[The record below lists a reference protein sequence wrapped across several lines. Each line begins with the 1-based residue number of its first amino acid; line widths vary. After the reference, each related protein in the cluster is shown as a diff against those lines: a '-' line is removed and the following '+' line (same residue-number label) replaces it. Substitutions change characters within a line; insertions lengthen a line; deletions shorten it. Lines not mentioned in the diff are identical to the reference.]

1 MTRAAGEAYQLWLG
15 SDPVNRPYVGPDIP
29 RECYTTWA
37 RVEQRGQSMLLGA
50 LPEGLKGEVL
60 STRSTN
66 TVEILYRIY
75 VRYQPGG
82 LGEKTL
88 LLRKLVDGKTAGGP
102 SEFVEQVR
110 GWKRNLRR
118 AQELNVTT
126 PDPTLLMGA
135 LDKMSSTIIKTSS
148 QMAFRLNSTR
158 AQLMVDINLRWSVSP
173 TMPTPL
179 WERLRDF
186 FMLEFKLR
194 PLPRSRRLMVEL
206 WKPQLRGMERERAQ
220 TSQAELRLASSLGLM
235 MDVKRDR
242 TAPTSTIGRLWTRRA
257 LLDAAQPSTQG
268 EIALSGL

>member
-1 MTRAAGEAYQLWLG
+1 MAPFQLPQDMMWYPGMAENVRSVELPLLPGIREGELGGTVVGDWMTMVAPIMKSLSMNSTAWWEAVTRAAGEAYQLWLG
-15 SDPVNRPYVGPDIP
+15 SDPVNRLYVGPDIP

-66 TVEILYRIY
+66 TVILYRIY

-88 LLRKLVDGKTAGGP
+88 LLRQLVDGKTAGGP

-135 LDKMSSTIIKTSS
+135 LDKMSSTIIKISS
-148 QMAFRLNSTR
+148 HCF
-158 AQLMVDINLRWSVSP
+158 
-173 TMPTPL
+173 
-179 WERLRDF
+179 
-186 FMLEFKLR
+186 
-194 PLPRSRRLMVEL
+194 
-206 WKPQLRGMERERAQ
+206 G
-220 TSQAELRLASSLGLM
+220 
-235 MDVKRDR
+235 
-242 TAPTSTIGRLWTRRA
+242 
-257 LLDAAQPSTQG
+257 
-268 EIALSGL
+268 